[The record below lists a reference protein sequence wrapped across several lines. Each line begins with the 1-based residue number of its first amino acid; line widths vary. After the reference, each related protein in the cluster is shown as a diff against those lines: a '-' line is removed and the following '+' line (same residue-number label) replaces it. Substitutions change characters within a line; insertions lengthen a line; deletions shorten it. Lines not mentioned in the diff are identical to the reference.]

1 MATLAPGRR
10 VVAAMLANGVSSSC
24 LRQDGRRPVPVRP
37 ARMAQGLRWCLW
49 ASRLFNSA
57 GFRNKRAIP
66 AGRCDRSEKTSYRIL
81 TVPTRAGGSRIFG
94 RRHPTVKGTAMKAD
108 SRNSPTAVLFANS
121 LRTRNIPRIRRLASL
136 LQSCGPARIQ
146 SASSSTRAATIGRSP
161 KSSGWS
167 GIPSITN
174 YVRRHLRKPM
184 CSWRRMTARN
194 ALTPQWY
201 GSMDRPL
208 L

>member
-1 MATLAPGRR
+1 MLETGTSGLMSGEGKPPAASRSRSSALPRLYLSMATLTPGRR

-24 LRQDGRRPVPVRP
+24 LRQDGRRPAPVRP

-136 LQSCGPARIQ
+136 LQSCGPARIL
-146 SASSSTRAATIGRSP
+146 SDAGFRFD
-161 KSSGWS
+161 
-167 GIPSITN
+167 
-174 YVRRHLRKPM
+174 LKP
-184 CSWRRMTARN
+184 
-194 ALTPQWY
+194 
-201 GSMDRPL
+201 
-208 L
+208 